1 MKALKKTFS
10 FPRNF
15 GNWRSASKRCTE
27 RVRGR
32 AQNFCGDRYRQVP
45 LSSLPL
51 EGLLLLLLL
60 LSSPALKEPTKIFIF
75 RDEKIEEVSPVGE
88 Q

>member
-1 MKALKKTFS
+1 M
-10 FPRNF
+10 
-15 GNWRSASKRCTE
+15 
-27 RVRGR
+27 RGR

-51 EGLLLLLLL
+51 EGLLLLLLLL